1 MENLAEKLKEILG
14 EKGWVTGAG
23 AASWQRDWLN
33 RYGEMPL
40 GVARPNSTA
49 QVAQVMAACHA
60 AGVVVVP
67 QGGNTGLCGAA
78 VLGAA
83 GGVILQMSRMAAIA
97 APDPASGTL
106 LVEAGVVLA
115 QVHASLE
122 ASGQMFP
129 LHLGAEG
136 SAQIGGL
143 IGTNAGGS
151 QAFRYGMMSDLVLG
165 LEVVFADGTVWDGLR
180 AVQKDNAGYALRR
193 LFCGAEGS
201 LGIVTRAVLRL
212 HPEPAQRATALLAL
226 PDMEAAVALGLHLR
240 AEMGEFLAGLEFFS
254 DLGLSLALKH
264 VAGLAL
270 PLQSRGGCYLL
281 VEVTAG
287 SARVPLEDI
296 LGAALEWG
304 MEAGLVSDG
313 TLAASE
319 AQRAAFWRLRE
330 EQPEGQ
336 RLEGPQLKHDISVPP
351 GRIAAFVAAGAVICQ
366 ALVPGVRINP
376 FGHLGD
382 GNIHYNLTP
391 PEGAADFAGQA
402 GALALQLARLAT
414 GMGGSFAAEHGLGRA
429 KIGLADALRPAS
441 ERGAMRAIK
450 RAFDPAGLLNP
461 GVILAEIDK

>member
-23 AASWQRDWLN
+23 AAPWQRDWLN

-115 QVHASLE
+115 QVHAALE

-254 DLGLSLALKH
+254 ELGLSLALKH
-264 VAGLAL
+264 VAGA
-270 PLQSRGGCYLL
+270 
-281 VEVTAG
+281 AG
-287 SARVPLEDI
+287 VPLEDI

-313 TLAASE
+313 ALATSE

-351 GRIAAFVAAGAVICQ
+351 GRIAAFVSAGAVICQ

-376 FGHLGD
+376 VGHLGD

-391 PEGAADFAGQA
+391 REGASDFAGQA

-414 GMGGSFAAEHGLGRA
+414 GMVGSFAAEHGLGRA